1 MPYREIHDDED
12 GVWVVFS
19 TQPRS
24 GANVRPEY
32 ADGWLS
38 FHRGTER
45 RRLAPIPPGWD
56 EAPDDQVRTWLRDAA
71 LVARTDEDDESE
83 RAQSRGAAPDTRE
96 TADAGPRTEAPA
108 TRGSADAEP
117 LPPVTESAPAG
128 KGMTSPAARV
138 QKSIERIRAML
149 SDIRSD
155 R

>member
-24 GANVRPEY
+24 GANVRPRY

-38 FHRGTER
+38 FQRGTER

-56 EAPDDQVRTWLRDAA
+56 EAAEDQVRMWLRGSE
-71 LVARTDEDDESE
+71 LVARTMDEEE
-83 RAQSRGAAPDTRE
+83 EIPEPAPEPRGAAPMARE
-96 TADAGPRTEAPA
+96 SAAAEPPPPAAEPAPA
-108 TRGSADAEP
+108 RT
-117 LPPVTESAPAG
+117 PAAAAAATG
-128 KGMTSPAARV
+128 PAARV

-149 SDIRSD
+149 SDIRSHD
-155 R
+155 G